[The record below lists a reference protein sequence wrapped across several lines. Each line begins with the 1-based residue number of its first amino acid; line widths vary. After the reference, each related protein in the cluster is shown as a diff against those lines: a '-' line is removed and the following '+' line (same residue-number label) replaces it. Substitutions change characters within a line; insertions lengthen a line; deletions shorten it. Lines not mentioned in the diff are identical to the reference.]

1 VKQAIYK
8 KIIPS
13 AIFAVLSGSLFL
25 FVIYHI
31 NNQIESG
38 YEQKRRAETEQEVKY
53 LERSISNLILIRN
66 RELHTTMRSANAMV
80 NPGDSLQVF
89 RNDSINMPVLIK
101 NTGITQNMYLPHVLY
116 NGRNILGDKKLSG
129 KIRKFTNGH
138 YNIYIKVRGG
148 YVQILDNERNTGEF
162 IPEYIHS
169 GHPAALSIENETEY
183 LERLITN
190 FDSRR
195 ILYKP
200 LYINGTLNGIIKCS
214 IDEGISGYLSKTFQN
229 LENSEKQLFLIK
241 TDGTPI
247 LQNDAASLFKDEH
260 LTEKLFNNRSYFSE
274 ISYHFDTPQGIK
286 NRMIHYAYLQK
297 YDMYA
302 GILLPKN
309 AFVLLDTQQKLT
321 IYLAAVLV
329 FLLLNGSFIFF
340 TLRQN
345 REHESIIESAR
356 AISEGKPAEAKHKVP
371 DNSAGK
377 ALYEIITYLEHLT
390 EYALAIVQDKNYKH
404 YSPGKD
410 DVPGQ
415 ALNKLKADKDKL
427 KERGLIKKFTGEI
440 KKKTEKGKTEINELL
455 QYANDIKELSSKV
468 IQIIYDIIEVDQI
481 GFFLVK
487 IEDSKKYL
495 ELQAAFA
502 YNEERF
508 FNEKISAENSLT
520 GRAVMEKESV
530 FLKDLPPDYT
540 MLSGGFGQTA
550 PRNLAIVPLIFNNEV
565 QAIIEIAALK
575 EIRSYQIKFLE
586 NIGESIASTI
596 SNIRNSKQTEAL
608 LKQTEEQS
616 KQIEIQRVELQ
627 EKIETHRRQNRRIDK
642 ELNEKRE
649 LLNSIQKS
657 AFLIELNLR
666 GEVLSINKNMLE
678 LFGVKEPEW
687 QGRKHKELIVCEN
700 YAEKYG
706 GFFRDLS
713 KDKTK
718 YRIEEITLKKG
729 VSMKFSVIY
738 TPLRNARGRIKAI
751 LLMAHKIDFEA

>member
-1 VKQAIYK
+1 VKQTIYK
-8 KIIPS
+8 KLIPA

-31 NNQIESG
+31 DSQIESG
-38 YEQKRRAETEQEVKY
+38 YEQKRRAETEQEVNY
-53 LERSISNLILIRN
+53 LKRSISNLILIRN
-66 RELHTTMRSANAMV
+66 RELHTTLRSANELVKPA
-80 NPGDSLQVF
+80 DSLQIK
-89 RNDSINMPVLIK
+89 RNDSIKKAVLIK
-101 NTGITQNMYLPHVLY
+101 DAGTTQNMYLPRVLY
-116 NGRNILGDKKLSG
+116 NGREILGDKNISSG
-129 KIRKFTNGH
+129 IRRLTNGH
-138 YNIYIKVRGG
+138 YNIYIKVKGG

-169 GHPAALSIENETEY
+169 AHPAAISIQNETEY
-183 LERLITN
+183 IERLFSE
-190 FDSRR
+190 FDSRLT
-195 ILYKP
+195 LYQP

-214 IDEGISGYLSKTFQN
+214 VDEGISGYLSKTFQN
-229 LENSEKQLFLIK
+229 TENSEKQLFLIK
-241 TDGTPI
+241 TDGNPI
-247 LQNDAASLFKDEH
+247 LNNEAASLFKDEH

-274 ISYHFDTPQGIK
+274 ISYRFDTEQGVK
-286 NRMIHYAYLQK
+286 TKLIHYSYLPK

-309 AFVLLDTQQKLT
+309 AFILLDVSQKLS
-321 IYLAAVLV
+321 IFFAAFFV
-329 FLLLNGSFIFF
+329 FLLLNVYFIYFILKF
-340 TLRQN
+340 N
-345 REHESIIESAR
+345 KEFESIIESAH
-356 AISEGKPAEAKHKVP
+356 AISEGKPAEAKHKIP
-371 DNSAGK
+371 DNTAGSA
-377 ALYEIITYLEHLT
+377 LNEIISYLEHIT
-390 EYALAIVQDKNYKH
+390 EYALAIVQDKDYKH
-404 YSPGKD
+404 YSPEKD

-415 ALNKLKADKDKL
+415 ALIKLKADKDKL

-440 KKKTEKGKTEINELL
+440 KKKTEKGKADINDLL
-455 QYANDIKELSSKV
+455 QYADDIKELSSKV
-468 IQIIYDIIEVDQI
+468 IQIIYNIIEVDQI

-487 IEDSKKYL
+487 TEDSKKYL

-508 FNEKISAENSLT
+508 FNEKISAESSLT

-530 FLKDLPPDYT
+530 FLKDLPPNYT

-550 PRNLAIVPLIFNNEV
+550 PRNLAIIPLIFNNEV

-586 NIGESIASTI
+586 DVGESIASTI

-649 LLNSIQKS
+649 LLNSIQKA

-678 LFGVKEPEW
+678 LFGVNELEW
-687 QGRKHKELIVCEN
+687 QGKRHKEFIVSDN
-700 YAEKYG
+700 YSEKYG

-713 KDKTK
+713 KDKAK
-718 YRIEEITLKKG
+718 YRIEEISLKKG
-729 VSMKFSVIY
+729 ISMKFSVIY
-738 TPLRNARGRIKAI
+738 SPLRNARGRIKTI
-751 LLMAHKIDFEA
+751 LLMAHKLDFEA